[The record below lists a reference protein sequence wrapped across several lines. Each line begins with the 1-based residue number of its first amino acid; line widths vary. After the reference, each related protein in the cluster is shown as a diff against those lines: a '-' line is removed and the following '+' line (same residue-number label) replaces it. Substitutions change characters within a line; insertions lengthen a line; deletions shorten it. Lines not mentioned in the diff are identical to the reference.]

1 MDNGNNNQQPMN
13 NMNQINTNNKA
24 KSGMN
29 QNAIISCIF
38 SVVAIFIFGWLAYV
52 GLGLGISAVAEIKKK
67 KEKGMVFAII
77 GIIIG
82 FVGTVLNIYGMMMR

>member
-1 MDNGNNNQQPMN
+1 MNNQKVNPA
-13 NMNQINTNNKA
+13 NQNVNA

-29 QNAIISCIF
+29 KNSITYCIF
-38 SVVAIFIFGWLAYV
+38 SVIAIFIFGRLAYS
-52 GLGLGISAVAEIKKK
+52 GLGLGISAVAEIKKNK
-67 KEKGMVFAII
+67 QKRMEFAII